1 MKPVILSKR
10 LQAVADM
17 VSKGNRVC
25 DVGCDHGFVSIY
37 LVEQGVSPFVLAMDV
52 RKGPLGAA
60 AEHVEERGL
69 HGAIEIRLSDGL
81 HNYEPGEADSL
92 VCAGMGGKLMA
103 RILSEDWKK
112 TDSFHELVLQPQSEI
127 EGFRRFLYNN
137 GYFIEKEN
145 MIEEEGKFYPMMRVR
160 KAEGMQKTPGRLAC
174 RYGPLLMENG
184 STVLLSF
191 LRREEQ
197 IYQEILDSLR
207 TAGLSEPKRIKRY
220 TEVEKALQDTK
231 TAVSIVSEENRNPCS
246 EQLRADEN
254 KQKITGGQGYGYDY
268 N

>member
-37 LVEQGVSPFVLAMDV
+37 LVEQGISPAVLAMDV

-69 HGAIEIRLSDGL
+69 AGEIETRLSDGL
-81 HNYEPGEADSL
+81 HNYTPGEADTL
-92 VCAGMGGKLMA
+92 VCAGMGGKLMT
-103 RILSEDWKK
+103 RILSENRKK
-112 TDSFHELVLQPQSEI
+112 TDSFQEMVLQPQSEI
-127 EGFRRFLYNN
+127 EGFRRFIYNN

-145 MIEEEGKFYPMMRVR
+145 MIEEEGKFYPIMRVR
-160 KAEGMQKTPGRLAC
+160 KAEGTQKVPDRLAC

-207 TAGLSEPKRIKRY
+207 AAGLSEPKRIERY
-220 TEVEKALQDTK
+220 TEVEKALEDTK
-231 TAVSIVSEENRNPCS
+231 TAATIVSEKNRNSCS
-246 EQLRADEN
+246 EQLRADGN
-254 KQKITGGQGYGYDY
+254 RQKITGGQVYGYD
-268 N
+268 